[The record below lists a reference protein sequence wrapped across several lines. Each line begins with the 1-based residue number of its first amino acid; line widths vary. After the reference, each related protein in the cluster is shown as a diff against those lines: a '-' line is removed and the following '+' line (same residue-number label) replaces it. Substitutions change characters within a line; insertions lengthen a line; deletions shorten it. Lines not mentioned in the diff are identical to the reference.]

1 MKTITVCLSVAVC
14 WVFSGPSAYGAE
26 KAAMDEVAVKA
37 LFEQKCSTCHSADR
51 PKSKTKTAAEWTKT
65 VMRMKNVNGCPI
77 TDEEAK
83 LIIGYLAKNYGPM

>member
-14 WVFSGPSAYGAE
+14 LSLSGLLILGTE
-26 KAAMDEVAVKA
+26 TAAMDEAGVKA